1 MVKRFFSAAKT
12 ILFPLLL
19 GLLTGFLIRNDT
31 GLYKVLIRPPFS
43 LPANLFAPV
52 WSVLYLMMGV
62 SLYLFRK
69 STTDIVLR
77 SEGQLLFGIQLFLN
91 LLWPIVFFKLRLFLG
106 AFGLLVLLF
115 VFILLTVAQ
124 FYRANRVSGVLLLPY
139 LFYTVYAGYLNL
151 AIYLL
156 NQ

>member
-1 MVKRFFSAAKT
+1 MVKQFFSAAKT

-31 GLYKVLIRPPFS
+31 GIYRVLIRPPFS

-52 WSVLYLMMGV
+52 WSVLYLLMGI
-62 SLYLFRK
+62 SFYLFRR
-69 STTDIVLR
+69 STTDIALR

-91 LLWPIVFFKLRLFLG
+91 LLWPIVFFKLRWFLG

-124 FYRANRVSGVLLLPY
+124 FYRANRLSGLLLLPY

-156 NQ
+156 N

>member
-1 MVKRFFSAAKT
+1 MLKRFFSALKT
-12 ILFPLLL
+12 IVFPLLL
-19 GLLTGFLIRNDT
+19 GLLTGLLIRNDT
-31 GLYKVLIRPPFS
+31 GLYKVLIRPPFA

-52 WSVLYLMMGV
+52 WSVLYLTMGV

-69 STTDIVLR
+69 STTDIMLR

-91 LLWPIVFFKLRLFLG
+91 LLWPIVFFKLRWFLG

-115 VFILLTVAQ
+115 VFILLTVAH
-124 FYRANRVSGVLLLPY
+124 FYQANRISGVLLLPY